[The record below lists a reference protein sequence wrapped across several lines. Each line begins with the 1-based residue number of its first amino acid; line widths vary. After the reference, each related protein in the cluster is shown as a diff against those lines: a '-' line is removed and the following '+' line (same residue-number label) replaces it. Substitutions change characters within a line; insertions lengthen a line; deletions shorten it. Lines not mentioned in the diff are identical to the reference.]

1 MNKEN
6 FITEIDIIDEAKDN
20 FLTYAEEVLTDRAIP
35 AVEDGLLSAQR
46 KILWTMED
54 YLKMDSKGKTKKCN
68 AIVGSTL
75 ATSYF
80 HGDASCYGV
89 LCKMSQ
95 EFLMRY
101 PLIKG
106 QGSLGTQE
114 SNEMVA
120 SSRYTEAKPSIYT
133 DLMMNDYK
141 KKVIPEKETYN
152 GEFMEPVILPGM
164 FPNALCNG
172 RQAIG
177 ISMAHNSL
185 PNNLT
190 EVCNGII
197 HFIEKNGKITID
209 ELMKDIPGPDF
220 PLGGQII
227 NIKDVYSAYATGKS
241 NISLKVRGDY
251 EIEGK
256 KIIFTSIPYRTY
268 RNKIKEQINENI
280 EELEKSI
287 VDFDDESGVG
297 VNRLV
302 FTVKDE
308 GTIQTALSKLF
319 ALTDLQTTL
328 SYNMNFIVNGT
339 PKLCSLYDLIKY
351 YVVHQESVLIKATE
365 YDKDKAE
372 KRLHILKGLILA
384 IDKIDEAIILIK
396 KSNDKEEARN
406 GLINLLNIDKTQ
418 ADAILDMKLA
428 KLTRIDKNELIQEK
442 EEKELFIAECEKIL
456 NEKDYRNSILIK
468 KITELKNVYGDERR
482 TKLDNISIN
491 KEEKEIEFVEPE
503 KCVVVLTESGLV
515 KRVPS
520 SSFRTQK
527 RNGKG
532 VRTQDDIT
540 SMVIRTNTID
550 SLMIFTDK
558 GKMYRLLVNDIP
570 VGNNT
575 SKGQSIKSLVLM
587 DIDENP
593 TVIYSIYRDTD
604 AQYVLFTTKNGL
616 VKKTALEE
624 YIKTSKKNGIAAI
637 TIKENDELV
646 SVNLIKDEDIILLTK
661 NGYSIRF
668 NSKEV
673 GTTSRATSGVKGIN
687 LGEEDSVVCALAIRD
702 NKDNLAVFSENGIG
716 KQMTLDQFPLQKRAG
731 KGLLYYK
738 PTSSSGDIVAAAL
751 VSDEDDILICG
762 NKTSLCISAKEI
774 PVLGRTSLGNQMIK
788 DNKIQS
794 ISKVN

>member
-1 MNKEN
+1 MSVNN
-6 FITEIDIIDEAKDN
+6 YISEIDIMEESKQC
-20 FLTYAEEVLTDRAIP
+20 FLTYSEEVLTDRAIP
-35 AVEDGLLSAQR
+35 SVEDGLLSAQR

-54 YLKMDSKGKTKKCN
+54 YLKMDAKSKTKKCN

-101 PLIKG
+101 PLIQG

-114 SNEMVA
+114 SNDMVA
-120 SSRYTEAKPSIYT
+120 SSRYTEAKPSKYA
-133 DLMMNDYK
+133 DLMMNDFK
-141 KKVIPEKETYN
+141 KKVVPEKETYN
-152 GEFMEPVILPGM
+152 GEFMEPVMLPGL

-185 PNNLT
+185 PHNLT
-190 EVCNGII
+190 EVCNAII
-197 HFIEKNGKITID
+197 RYLELDGEIKLD
-209 ELMKDIPGPDF
+209 ELTKYIPGPDF
-220 PLGGQII
+220 PLGGQVI
-227 NIKDVYSAYATGKS
+227 NIKDVKAAYSTGKS
-241 NISLKVRGDY
+241 NISLKVRGNY
-251 EIEGK
+251 EIDGK

-268 RNKIKEQINENI
+268 RNKIKEQINANI

-297 VNRLV
+297 VNRLI

-308 GTIQTALSKLF
+308 GCIQTALSKLF

-351 YVVHQESVLIKATE
+351 YVIHQEDVLLNAT
-365 YDKDKAE
+365 YFDKDKAE
-372 KRLHILKGLILA
+372 KRLHILKGLIIA
-384 IDKIDEAIILIK
+384 IDKINEAIELIK
-396 KSNDKEEARN
+396 SSENKSAARA
-406 GLINLLNIDKTQ
+406 GLMALLNVDEIQ

-442 EEKELFIAECEKIL
+442 QEKEIFIEECNRIIGNKS
-456 NEKDYRNSILIK
+456 YRNEVLIK
-468 KITELKNVYGDERR
+468 KVSTLRDTYGDARR
-482 TKLDNISIN
+482 TKLDNIAET

-515 KRVPS
+515 KRVPA

-532 VRTQDDIT
+532 VKTQDDIT

-558 GKMYRLLVNDIP
+558 GKMHRLLVNDIP

-575 SKGQSIKSLVLM
+575 AKGQSIKSLVSM
-587 DIDENP
+587 EANENP

-604 AQYVLFTTKNGL
+604 AQYVLFTTKQGL

-624 YIKTSKKNGIAAI
+624 YIKTSKKSGIVAI
-637 TIKENDELV
+637 NIRENDELA
-646 SVNLIKDEDIILLTK
+646 SVNLVKDEQVIIITK
-661 NGYSIRF
+661 KGMAIRF
-668 NSKEV
+668 NSNEI
-673 GTTSRATSGVKGIN
+673 GATSRNTSGVKGIN
-687 LGEEDSVVCALAIRD
+687 LNEGDEVIATLPIRNDTDSLAI
-702 NKDNLAVFSENGIG
+702 FSSNGLG
-716 KQMTLDQFPLQKRAG
+716 KKTALNEFPVQKRAG
-731 KGLLYYK
+731 KGIVCYKASDINAYVSAATLIEDEDNILVCGDKGSLCVSAADVPLL
-738 PTSSSGDIVAAAL
+738 SRGSSGNQIIKG
-751 VSDEDDILICG
+751 SKIL
-762 NKTSLCISAKEI
+762 S
-774 PVLGRTSLGNQMIK
+774 V
-788 DNKIQS
+788 
-794 ISKVN
+794 SKV

>member
-6 FITEIDIIDEAKDN
+6 FITEIDILEESKDC

-54 YLKMDSKGKTKKCN
+54 YLKMNSKSKTKKCN

-101 PLIKG
+101 PLISG

-114 SNEMVA
+114 SNDMVA
-120 SSRYTEAKPSIYT
+120 SSRYTEAKPSKYT
-133 DLMMNDYK
+133 DLMMTDYK

-152 GEFMEPVILPGM
+152 GEFMEPVVLPGH

-190 EVCNGII
+190 EVCNAAI
-197 HFIEKNGKITID
+197 HFIEKHGNITLD

-220 PLGGQII
+220 PLGGQVI
-227 NIKDVYSAYATGKS
+227 NIKDVKAAYATGKS
-241 NISLKVRGDY
+241 NVSLKVRGDY

-256 KIIFTSIPYRTY
+256 KIIFTSIPYRAY
-268 RNKIKEQINENI
+268 RNKIKEQINNNI

-297 VNRLV
+297 QNRLV

-308 GTIQTALSKLF
+308 GCIQTALTKLF
-319 ALTDLQTTL
+319 ALTDLQTSL

-351 YVVHQESVLIKATE
+351 YIQHQENVLLNATKF
-365 YDKDKAE
+365 DKDKAE
-372 KRLHILKGLILA
+372 KRLHILKGLIIA
-384 IDKIDEAIILIK
+384 IDKIDEAINLIK
-396 KSNDKEEARN
+396 TSENKIAARI
-406 GLINLLNIDKTQ
+406 GLMSLLNVDEIQ

-442 EEKELFIAECEKIL
+442 EEKEIFIAECNRII
-456 NEKDYRNSILIK
+456 NEKDYRDTIMIK
-468 KITELKNVYGDERR
+468 NISSLRDTYGDERR
-482 TKLDNISIN
+482 TKLDNLSVD

-503 KCVVVLTESGLV
+503 KCVVVMTEGGLI

-520 SSFRTQK
+520 TSFKTQK

-532 VRTQDDIT
+532 VKTQDDIT
-540 SMVIRTNTID
+540 NCIIRTNTID
-550 SLMIFTDK
+550 SLMVFTNL

-570 VGNNT
+570 VGTNVT
-575 SKGQSIKSLVLM
+575 KGQSLKSLVEM
-587 DIDENP
+587 GAGEEPSI
-593 TVIYSIYRDTD
+593 IYSIYRDTD
-604 AQYVLFTTKNGL
+604 AKYILFATKNGI
-616 VKKTALEE
+616 VKKTSLDE
-624 YIKTSKKNGIAAI
+624 YIKTKKKNGITAISLKDGDSLAAV
-637 TIKENDELV
+637 T
-646 SVNLIKDEDIILLTK
+646 LIKDEPIIILTK
-661 NGYSIRF
+661 NGMGIKF
-668 NSKEV
+668 NSNEI
-673 GTTSRATSGVKGIN
+673 TATSRATSGVKGIN
-687 LGEEDSVVCALAIRD
+687 LDEKDEVIAALPIRD
-702 NKDNLAVFSENGIG
+702 VNDNLAIFSSKGYG
-716 KQMTLDQFPLQKRAG
+716 KQLVLSDLIMQKRGG
-731 KGLLYYK
+731 KGLICFK
-738 PTSSSGDIVAAAL
+738 TSDVNGYLTCASL
-751 VSDEDDILICG
+751 VGKDDTILVCG
-762 NKTSLCISAKEI
+762 NTNSICISANEI
-774 PVLGRTSLGNQMIK
+774 PLQGRPAIGNLIIK
-788 DNKIQS
+788 NNNILS
-794 ISKVN
+794 VSKVN

>member
-1 MNKEN
+1 MEKQNYISEV
-6 FITEIDIIDEAKDN
+6 DIIEEAKET

-35 AVEDGLLSAQR
+35 SVEDGLLSAQR

-54 YLKMDSKGKTKKCN
+54 YLKMDAKSKTKKCN

-101 PLIKG
+101 PLIQG

-114 SNEMVA
+114 SNDMVA
-120 SSRYTEAKPSIYT
+120 SSRYTEAKPSKYA
-133 DLMMNDYK
+133 DLMMNDFK
-141 KKVIPEKETYN
+141 KKVVPEKETYN
-152 GEFMEPVILPGM
+152 GEFMEPVMLPGL

-185 PNNLT
+185 PHNLT
-190 EVCNGII
+190 EVCNAII
-197 HFIEKNGKITID
+197 RYLELDGEIKLD
-209 ELMKDIPGPDF
+209 ELMKYIPGPDF
-220 PLGGQII
+220 PLGGQVI
-227 NIKDVYSAYATGKS
+227 NIKEVKAAYSTGKS
-241 NISLKVRGDY
+241 NVSLKVRGNY
-251 EIEGK
+251 EIDGK

-268 RNKIKEQINENI
+268 RNKIKEQINANI

-297 VNRLV
+297 VNRLI

-308 GTIQTALSKLF
+308 GCIQTALSKLF

-351 YVVHQESVLIKATE
+351 YVIHQEDVLLNAT
-365 YDKDKAE
+365 YFDKDKAE
-372 KRLHILKGLILA
+372 KRLHILKGLIIA
-384 IDKIDEAIILIK
+384 IDKINEAIELIK
-396 KSNDKEEARN
+396 SSENKSAART
-406 GLINLLNIDKTQ
+406 GLMTLLNVDEIQ

-428 KLTRIDKNELIQEK
+428 KLTRIDKNELVQEKQEK
-442 EEKELFIAECEKIL
+442 EIFIEECNRIIGNKS
-456 NEKDYRNSILIK
+456 YRNEVLIK
-468 KITELKNVYGDERR
+468 KVSTLRDTYGDARR
-482 TKLDNISIN
+482 TKLDNIAET

-515 KRVPS
+515 KRVPA

-532 VRTQDDIT
+532 VKTQDDIT

-558 GKMYRLLVNDIP
+558 GKMHRLLVNDIP

-575 SKGQSIKSLVLM
+575 AKGQSIKSLVSM
-587 DIDENP
+587 EANENP

-604 AQYVLFTTKNGL
+604 AQYVLFTTKQGV

-624 YIKTSKKNGIAAI
+624 YVKTSKKSGIVAI
-637 TIKENDELV
+637 NIRENDELA
-646 SVNLIKDEDIILLTK
+646 SVNLVKDEQVMIITK
-661 NGYSIRF
+661 KGMAIRF
-668 NSKEV
+668 NSNEI
-673 GTTSRATSGVKGIN
+673 GATSRNTSGVKGIN
-687 LGEEDSVVCALAIRD
+687 LNEGDEVIATLPIRNDTDS
-702 NKDNLAVFSENGIG
+702 LAVFSSNGLG
-716 KQMTLDQFPLQKRAG
+716 KKTALNEFPVQKRAG
-731 KGLLYYK
+731 KGIVCYKASDINAYVSAATLIEDEDNILVCGDKGSLCVSAADVPLL
-738 PTSSSGDIVAAAL
+738 SRGSSGNQIIKG
-751 VSDEDDILICG
+751 SKIL
-762 NKTSLCISAKEI
+762 S
-774 PVLGRTSLGNQMIK
+774 V
-788 DNKIQS
+788 
-794 ISKVN
+794 SKV

>member
-1 MNKEN
+1 MENN
-6 FITEIDIIDEAKDN
+6 FITEVDILDEAKET
-20 FLTYAEEVLTDRAIP
+20 FLTYSEEVLTDRAIP

-54 YLKMDSKGKTKKCN
+54 YLKMDAKSKTKKCN

-101 PLIKG
+101 PLIHG

-114 SNEMVA
+114 SNDMVA
-120 SSRYTEAKPSIYT
+120 SSRYTEAKPSKYA
-133 DLMMNDYK
+133 DLMMNDFK
-141 KKVIPEKETYN
+141 KKVVPEKETYN
-152 GEFMEPVILPGM
+152 GEFMEPVILPAM
-164 FPNALCNG
+164 FPNSLCNG

-197 HFIEKNGKITID
+197 NYLEKNGEVTLD
-209 ELMKDIPGPDF
+209 DLMNYIKGPDF
-220 PLGGQII
+220 PLGGTII
-227 NIKDVYSAYATGKS
+227 NIKDVRAAYSTGKS
-241 NISLKVRGDY
+241 NVSLKVRGDY
-251 EIEGK
+251 EIDGK

-268 RNKIKEQINENI
+268 RNKIKEQINDNI

-297 VNRLV
+297 QNRLI

-308 GTIQTALSKLF
+308 GSIQTALSKLF

-351 YVVHQESVLIKATE
+351 YVDHQESVLLNATY

-372 KRLHILKGLILA
+372 KRLHILNGLILA
-384 IDKIDEAIILIK
+384 IDKIDEVIALIK
-396 KSNDKEEARN
+396 ASDSKNEARQ
-406 GLINLLNIDKTQ
+406 GLMKLLSVDDIQ

-428 KLTRIDKNELIQEK
+428 KLTRIDKNELVQEK
-442 EEKELFIAECEKIL
+442 EEKERIIAECIKII
-456 NEKDYRNSILIK
+456 NSCEYRYELLIK
-468 KITELKNVYGDERR
+468 KVKSLRDTYGDERR
-482 TKLDNISIN
+482 TKLMNIVEN
-491 KEEKEIEFVEPE
+491 KAEKEIEFVEPE
-503 KCVVVLTESGLV
+503 KCVVVLTESGLI
-515 KRVPS
+515 KRIPS
-520 SSFRTQK
+520 ASFRAQK
-527 RNGKG
+527 RNGVG
-532 VRTQDDIT
+532 VRSQDDIT

-550 SLMIFTDK
+550 SLMIFSDK

-570 VGNNT
+570 VGTNS
-575 SKGQSIKSLVLM
+575 SKGQSVKSLIAM
-587 DIDENP
+587 EGDEKP

-616 VKKTALEE
+616 VKKTSLEE
-624 YIKTSKKNGIAAI
+624 YLKTSKKNGLIAI
-637 TIKENDELV
+637 NIRENDELA
-646 SVNLIKDEDIILLTK
+646 SVNLIKDEAIILVTQ
-661 NGYSIRF
+661 NGYSIKI
-668 NSKEV
+668 NSKDI
-673 GTTSRATSGVKGIN
+673 GISSRIAQGIKGITLN
-687 LGEEDSVVCALAIRD
+687 EGDCVVSTLVIRD
-702 NKDNLAVFSENGIG
+702 DNDQVAIFSKTGLG
-716 KQMTLDQFPLQKRAG
+716 KKFPLKELPIQNRAG
-731 KGLLYYK
+731 KGLVCYK
-738 PTSSSGDIVAAAL
+738 PTDSTGEVTAAAL
-751 VSDEDDILICG
+751 VSDEDSVLISGDRTSICIKASDIPSLSRTSIGNILIK
-762 NKTSLCISAKEI
+762 N
-774 PVLGRTSLGNQMIK
+774 
-788 DNKIQS
+788 NKILS
-794 ISKVN
+794 VSKV

>member
-1 MNKEN
+1 MEKQNYISEV
-6 FITEIDIIDEAKDN
+6 DIIEEAKET

-35 AVEDGLLSAQR
+35 SVEDGLLSAQR

-54 YLKMDSKGKTKKCN
+54 YLKMDAKSKTKKCN

-101 PLIKG
+101 PLIQG

-114 SNEMVA
+114 SNDMVA
-120 SSRYTEAKPSIYT
+120 SSRYTEAKPSKYA
-133 DLMMNDYK
+133 DLMMNDFK
-141 KKVIPEKETYN
+141 KKVVPEKETYN
-152 GEFMEPVILPGM
+152 GEFMEPVMLPGL

-185 PNNLT
+185 PHNLT
-190 EVCNGII
+190 EVCNAII
-197 HFIEKNGKITID
+197 RYLELDGEIKLD
-209 ELMKDIPGPDF
+209 ELMKYIPGPDF
-220 PLGGQII
+220 PLGGQVI
-227 NIKDVYSAYATGKS
+227 NIKDVKAAYSTGKS
-241 NISLKVRGDY
+241 NISLKVRGNY
-251 EIEGK
+251 EIDGK

-268 RNKIKEQINENI
+268 RNKIKEQINANI

-297 VNRLV
+297 VNRLI

-308 GTIQTALSKLF
+308 GCIQTALSKLF

-351 YVVHQESVLIKATE
+351 YVIHQEDVLLNAT
-365 YDKDKAE
+365 YFDKDKAE
-372 KRLHILKGLILA
+372 KRLHILKGLIIA
-384 IDKIDEAIILIK
+384 IDKINEAIELIK
-396 KSNDKEEARN
+396 SSENKSAARA
-406 GLINLLNIDKTQ
+406 GLMALLNVDEIQ

-442 EEKELFIAECEKIL
+442 QEKEIFIEECNRIIGNKS
-456 NEKDYRNSILIK
+456 YRNEVLIK
-468 KITELKNVYGDERR
+468 KVSTLRDTYGDARR
-482 TKLDNISIN
+482 TKLDNIAET

-515 KRVPS
+515 KRVPA

-532 VRTQDDIT
+532 VKTQDDIT

-558 GKMYRLLVNDIP
+558 GKMHRLLVNDIP

-575 SKGQSIKSLVLM
+575 AKGQSIKSLVSM
-587 DIDENP
+587 EANENP

-604 AQYVLFTTKNGL
+604 AQYVLFTTKQGL

-624 YIKTSKKNGIAAI
+624 YVKTSKKSGIVAI
-637 TIKENDELV
+637 NIRENDELA
-646 SVNLIKDEDIILLTK
+646 SVNLVKDEQVMIITK
-661 NGYSIRF
+661 KGMAIRF
-668 NSKEV
+668 NSNEI
-673 GTTSRATSGVKGIN
+673 GATSRNTSGVKGIN
-687 LGEEDSVVCALAIRD
+687 LNEGDEVIATLPIRNDTDS
-702 NKDNLAVFSENGIG
+702 LAVFSSNGLG
-716 KQMTLDQFPLQKRAG
+716 KKTALNEFPVQKRAG
-731 KGLLYYK
+731 KGIVCYKASDINAYVSAATLIEDEDNILVCGDKGSLCVSAADVPLL
-738 PTSSSGDIVAAAL
+738 SRGSSGNQIIKG
-751 VSDEDDILICG
+751 SKIL
-762 NKTSLCISAKEI
+762 S
-774 PVLGRTSLGNQMIK
+774 V
-788 DNKIQS
+788 
-794 ISKVN
+794 SKV

>member
-6 FITEIDIIDEAKDN
+6 FITEIDILEESKDC

-54 YLKMDSKGKTKKCN
+54 YLKMDSKSKTKKCN

-101 PLIKG
+101 PLISG

-114 SNEMVA
+114 SNDMVA
-120 SSRYTEAKPSIYT
+120 SSRYTEAKPSKYT
-133 DLMMNDYK
+133 DLMMTDYK

-152 GEFMEPVILPGM
+152 GEFMEPVVLPGL

-190 EVCNGII
+190 EVCNAAI
-197 HFIEKNGKITID
+197 HFIEKQGEITLE

-220 PLGGQII
+220 PLGGQVI
-227 NIKDVYSAYATGKS
+227 NIKDVKTAYATGKS

-251 EIEGK
+251 EIDGK

-268 RNKIKEQINENI
+268 RNKIKEQINNNI

-297 VNRLV
+297 QNRLV

-308 GTIQTALSKLF
+308 GCIQTALTKLF
-319 ALTDLQTTL
+319 ALTDLQTSL

-351 YVVHQESVLIKATE
+351 YIQHQENVLLNATRF
-365 YDKDKAE
+365 DKDKAE
-372 KRLHILKGLILA
+372 KRLHILKGLIIA
-384 IDKIDEAIILIK
+384 IDKIDEAINLIK
-396 KSNDKEEARN
+396 TSENKNTARI
-406 GLINLLNIDKTQ
+406 GLMSLLNVDEIQ

-442 EEKELFIAECEKIL
+442 EEKEIFIEECNRII
-456 NEKDYRNSILIK
+456 NEKEYRDTIMIK
-468 KITELKNVYGDERR
+468 NIASLRDLYGDARR
-482 TKLDNISIN
+482 TKLDNVSVE

-515 KRVPS
+515 KRIPAA
-520 SSFRTQK
+520 SFKTQR

-532 VRTQDDIT
+532 VKTQDDIT

-550 SLMIFTDK
+550 SLMIFTNK

-570 VGNNT
+570 EGTNV
-575 SKGQSIKSLVLM
+575 SKGQSIKSLITM
-587 DIDENP
+587 DINEQP

-604 AQYVLFTTKNGL
+604 AKFVLFTTKNGV
-616 VKKTALEE
+616 VKKTPLDE
-624 YIKTSKKNGIAAI
+624 YIKTQKRTGIAAI
-637 TIKENDELV
+637 NIREDDELI
-646 SVNLIKDEDIILLTK
+646 SVNLIKDENILFVTSG
-661 NGYSIRF
+661 GYSIRIKAEDI
-668 NSKEV
+668 SIS
-673 GTTSRATSGVKGIN
+673 SRIAIGYKGIT
-687 LGEEDSVVCALAIRD
+687 LHSDDSVVAALPIRNNEDSLAI
-702 NKDNLAVFSENGIG
+702 FSTNGMG
-716 KQMTLDQFPLQKRAG
+716 KKFPVSECPVQNRGG
-731 KGLLYYK
+731 KGLICYK
-738 PTSSSGDIVAAAL
+738 PTNSSGPIAAATL
-751 VSDEDDILICG
+751 ISDEDNILICG
-762 NKTSLCISAKEI
+762 DKTSLCISATEI
-774 PVLGRTSLGNQMIK
+774 PSLGRVSIGNQLIK
-788 DNKIQS
+788 GSS
-794 ISKVN
+794 IVSVSKV

>member
-1 MNKEN
+1 MEKEN

-20 FLTYAEEVLTDRAIP
+20 FLVYAEEVLTDRAIP

-80 HGDASCYGV
+80 HGDISCYGV

-101 PLIKG
+101 PLVKG

-114 SNEMVA
+114 SNDMVA
-120 SSRYTEAKPSIYT
+120 SSRYTEAKPSLYT

-152 GEFMEPVILPGM
+152 GEFMEPVVLPGL

-172 RQAIG
+172 RQAIV

-185 PNNLT
+185 PHNLT
-190 EVCNGII
+190 EVCNAII
-197 HFIEKNGKITID
+197 HYIENEGNINID

-227 NIKDVYSAYATGKS
+227 NIKEVRSAYATGKS

-251 EIEGK
+251 EIENN
-256 KIIFTSIPYRTY
+256 KIIFNSIPYRTY
-268 RNKIKEQINENI
+268 RNKIKEQINDNI

-287 VDFDDESGVG
+287 IDFDDESSVG
-297 VNRLV
+297 INRLV

-308 GTIQTALSKLF
+308 GCIQTALSKLF

-328 SYNMNFIVNGT
+328 SFNMNFIVNGT

-351 YVVHQESVLIKATE
+351 YVIHQEDVLLNAT
-365 YDKDKAE
+365 YFDKDKAE
-372 KRLHILKGLILA
+372 KRLHIIEGLIIA
-384 IDKIDEAIILIK
+384 IDKIDEVIKLIK
-396 KSNDKEEARN
+396 NSENKNIARTS
-406 GLINLLNIDKTQ
+406 LVSFLNIDEIQ
-418 ADAILDMKLA
+418 ADAILDMKLV

-442 EEKELFIAECEKIL
+442 QEKEIFIEECNRIIGNKS
-456 NEKDYRNSILIK
+456 YRDGILIK
-468 KITELKNVYGDERR
+468 KVSSLRDAYGDARR
-482 TKLDNISIN
+482 TKLNNISEN

-503 KCVVVLTESGLV
+503 KCVVVMTESGLI

-520 SSFRTQK
+520 SSFRTQR
-527 RNGKG
+527 RNGVG

-570 VGNNT
+570 IGNNT
-575 SKGQSIKSLVLM
+575 AKGQSIKSLVTM
-587 DIDENP
+587 EPNENP

-604 AQYVLFTTKNGL
+604 AKYVLFTTKNGL
-616 VKKTALEE
+616 VKKTALDE
-624 YIKTSKKNGIAAI
+624 YIKTSKKSGIAAI
-637 TIKENDELV
+637 N
-646 SVNLIKDEDIILLTK
+646 IKDD
-661 NGYSIRF
+661 
-668 NSKEV
+668 
-673 GTTSRATSGVKGIN
+673 
-687 LGEEDSVVCALAIRD
+687 
-702 NKDNLAVFSENGIG
+702 
-716 KQMTLDQFPLQKRAG
+716 
-731 KGLLYYK
+731 
-738 PTSSSGDIVAAAL
+738 
-751 VSDEDDILICG
+751 DE
-762 NKTSLCISAKEI
+762 
-774 PVLGRTSLGNQMIK
+774 
-788 DNKIQS
+788 
-794 ISKVN
+794 

>member
-1 MNKEN
+1 MNVN
-6 FITEIDIIDEAKDN
+6 NYISEIDIIEESKQC
-20 FLTYAEEVLTDRAIP
+20 FLTYSEEVLTDRAIP

-101 PLIKG
+101 PLVFG

-114 SNEMVA
+114 SNDMVA
-120 SSRYTEAKPSIYT
+120 SSRYTEAKPSKYT
-133 DLMMNDYK
+133 DLMMTDYK

-152 GEFMEPVILPGM
+152 GEFMEPVVLPGL

-190 EVCNGII
+190 EVCNAAI
-197 HFIEKNGKITID
+197 HFIEKQGEITLE

-220 PLGGQII
+220 PLGGQVI
-227 NIKDVYSAYATGKS
+227 NIKDVKTAYATGKS

-251 EIEGK
+251 EIDGK

-268 RNKIKEQINENI
+268 RNKIKEQINNNI

-297 VNRLV
+297 QNRLV

-308 GTIQTALSKLF
+308 GCIQTALTKLF
-319 ALTDLQTTL
+319 ALTDLQTSL

-351 YVVHQESVLIKATE
+351 YIQHQENVLLNATKF
-365 YDKDKAE
+365 DKDKAE
-372 KRLHILKGLILA
+372 KRLHILKGLIIA
-384 IDKIDEAIILIK
+384 IDKIDEAINLIK
-396 KSNDKEEARN
+396 TSENKNTARI
-406 GLINLLNIDKTQ
+406 GLMSLLNVDEIQ

-442 EEKELFIAECEKIL
+442 EEKEVFINECNRIIS
-456 NEKDYRNSILIK
+456 EKDYRNTIMIK
-468 KITELKNVYGDERR
+468 NITSLRDTYGDSRR
-482 TKLDNISIN
+482 TKLDNISIE

-515 KRVPS
+515 KRIPAA
-520 SSFRTQK
+520 SFKTQR

-532 VRTQDDIT
+532 VKTQDDIT
-540 SMVIRTNTID
+540 SMVIRTNTRD
-550 SLMIFTDK
+550 SLMIFTNK

-570 VGNNT
+570 EGTNV
-575 SKGQSIKSLVLM
+575 SKGQSIKSLVTM
-587 DIDENP
+587 DINEQP

-604 AQYVLFTTKNGL
+604 AKFVLFTTKNGV
-616 VKKTALEE
+616 VKKTPLDE
-624 YIKTSKKNGIAAI
+624 YIKTQKKTGIAAI
-637 TIKENDELV
+637 NIREDDELV
-646 SVNLIKDEDIILLTK
+646 SVNLIKDENILFVTSG
-661 NGYSIRF
+661 GYSMRIKAEDI
-668 NSKEV
+668 SIS
-673 GTTSRATSGVKGIN
+673 SRIAIGYKGIA
-687 LGEEDSVVCALAIRD
+687 LHSDDSVVAALPIRNNEDSLAI
-702 NKDNLAVFSENGIG
+702 FSMNGMG
-716 KQMTLDQFPLQKRAG
+716 KKFPVSECPVQNRG
-731 KGLLYYK
+731 GRGLICYK
-738 PTSSSGDIVAAAL
+738 PTNSSGPIAAATL
-751 VSDEDDILICG
+751 ISDEDNILICG
-762 NKTSLCISAKEI
+762 DKTSLCISATEI
-774 PVLGRTSLGNQMIK
+774 PSLGRVSIGNQLIK
-788 DNKIQS
+788 GSS
-794 ISKVN
+794 IVSVSKV

>member
-6 FITEIDIIDEAKDN
+6 FITEIDIIEESKQC
-20 FLTYAEEVLTDRAIP
+20 FLTYSEEVLTDRAIP

-54 YLKMDSKGKTKKCN
+54 YLKMDSKSKTKKCN

-101 PLIKG
+101 PLISG

-114 SNEMVA
+114 SNDMVA
-120 SSRYTEAKPSIYT
+120 SSRYTEAKPSKYT
-133 DLMMNDYK
+133 DLMMTDYK

-152 GEFMEPVILPGM
+152 GEFMEPVVLPGL

-190 EVCNGII
+190 EVCNAAI
-197 HFIEKNGKITID
+197 HFIEKQGEITLE

-220 PLGGQII
+220 PLGGQVI
-227 NIKDVYSAYATGKS
+227 NIKDVKTAYATGKS

-251 EIEGK
+251 EIDGK

-268 RNKIKEQINENI
+268 RNKIKEQINNNI

-297 VNRLV
+297 QNRLV

-308 GTIQTALSKLF
+308 GCIQTALTKLF
-319 ALTDLQTTL
+319 ALTDLQTSL

-351 YVVHQESVLIKATE
+351 YIQHQENVLLNATRF
-365 YDKDKAE
+365 DKDKAE
-372 KRLHILKGLILA
+372 KRLHILKGLIIA
-384 IDKIDEAIILIK
+384 IDKIDEAINLIK
-396 KSNDKEEARN
+396 TSENKNAARI
-406 GLINLLNIDKTQ
+406 GLMSLLNVDEIQ

-442 EEKELFIAECEKIL
+442 EEKEIFIEECNRII
-456 NEKDYRNSILIK
+456 NEKEYRDTIMIK
-468 KITELKNVYGDERR
+468 NIAFLRDLYGDARR
-482 TKLDNISIN
+482 TKLDNVSVE

-515 KRVPS
+515 KRIPAA
-520 SSFRTQK
+520 SFKTQR

-532 VRTQDDIT
+532 VKTQDDIT

-550 SLMIFTDK
+550 SLMIFTNK

-570 VGNNT
+570 EGTNV
-575 SKGQSIKSLVLM
+575 SKGQSIKSLITM
-587 DIDENP
+587 DINEQP

-604 AQYVLFTTKNGL
+604 AKFVLFTTKNGI
-616 VKKTALEE
+616 VKKTPLDE
-624 YIKTSKKNGIAAI
+624 YIKTQKRTGIAAI
-637 TIKENDELV
+637 NIREDDELV
-646 SVNLIKDEDIILLTK
+646 SVNLIKDENILFVTSG
-661 NGYSIRF
+661 GYSMRIKAEDI
-668 NSKEV
+668 SIS
-673 GTTSRATSGVKGIN
+673 SRVAIGYKGIA
-687 LGEEDSVVCALAIRD
+687 LHPDDSVVAALPIRNNEDSLAI
-702 NKDNLAVFSENGIG
+702 FSTNGMG
-716 KQMTLDQFPLQKRAG
+716 KKFPVSECPVQNRGG
-731 KGLLYYK
+731 KGLICYK
-738 PTSSSGDIVAAAL
+738 PTNSSGPIAAATL
-751 VSDEDDILICG
+751 ISDEDNILICG
-762 NKTSLCISAKEI
+762 DKTSLCISATEI
-774 PVLGRTSLGNQMIK
+774 PSLGRVSIGNQLIK
-788 DNKIQS
+788 GSS
-794 ISKVN
+794 IVSVSKV

>member
-1 MNKEN
+1 MEKEN

-20 FLTYAEEVLTDRAIP
+20 FLVYAEEVLTDRAIP

-80 HGDASCYGV
+80 HGDISCYGV

-101 PLIKG
+101 PLVKG

-114 SNEMVA
+114 SNDMVA
-120 SSRYTEAKPSIYT
+120 SSRYTEAKPSLYT

-152 GEFMEPVILPGM
+152 GEFMEPVVLPGL

-185 PNNLT
+185 PHNLT
-190 EVCNGII
+190 EVCNAII
-197 HFIEKNGKITID
+197 HYIENEGNINID

-227 NIKDVYSAYATGKS
+227 NIKEVRSAYATGKS
-241 NISLKVRGDY
+241 NVSLKVRGDY
-251 EIEGK
+251 EIENN
-256 KIIFTSIPYRTY
+256 KIIFNSIPYRTY
-268 RNKIKEQINENI
+268 RNKIKEQINDNI

-287 VDFDDESGVG
+287 IDFDDESSVG
-297 VNRLV
+297 INRLV

-308 GTIQTALSKLF
+308 GCIQTALSKLF

-328 SYNMNFIVNGT
+328 SFNMNFIVNGT

-351 YVVHQESVLIKATE
+351 YVIHQEDVLLNAT
-365 YDKDKAE
+365 YFDKDKAE
-372 KRLHILKGLILA
+372 KRLHIIEGLIIA
-384 IDKIDEAIILIK
+384 IDKIDEVIKLIK
-396 KSNDKEEARN
+396 NSENKNIARTS
-406 GLINLLNIDKTQ
+406 LVSFLNIDEIQ
-418 ADAILDMKLA
+418 ADAILDMKLV

-442 EEKELFIAECEKIL
+442 QEKEIFIEECNRIIGNKS
-456 NEKDYRNSILIK
+456 YRDGILIK
-468 KITELKNVYGDERR
+468 KISSLRDAYGDARR
-482 TKLDNISIN
+482 TKLNNISEN

-503 KCVVVLTESGLV
+503 KCVVVMTESGLI

-520 SSFRTQK
+520 SSFRTQR
-527 RNGKG
+527 RNGVG

-558 GKMYRLLVNDIP
+558 GRMYRLLVNDIP

-575 SKGQSIKSLVLM
+575 AKGQSIKSLVTM
-587 DIDENP
+587 EPNENP

-604 AQYVLFTTKNGL
+604 AKYVLFTTKNGL
-616 VKKTALEE
+616 VKKTALDE
-624 YIKTSKKNGIAAI
+624 YIKTSKKSGIAAI
-637 TIKENDELV
+637 NIKDDDELV
-646 SVNLIKDEDIILLTK
+646 SVNLIKDEPVIIVTK
-661 NGYSIRF
+661 NGYTIKF
-668 NSKEV
+668 NSMEV
-673 GTTSRATSGVKGIN
+673 GAMGRITQGVKGIN
-687 LGEEDSVVCALAIRD
+687 LSKDDNVITTLVIRD
-702 NKDNLAVFSENGIG
+702 EKDMIAIFTENGLG
-716 KQMTLDQFPLQKRAG
+716 KKYLISETPIQKKGG
-731 KGLLYYK
+731 KGLLCYK
-738 PTSSSGDIVAAAL
+738 PTTTTGFVSAAAL
-751 VSDEDDILICG
+751 LSNEDNILICG
-762 NKTSLCISAKEI
+762 DKNSICIKSNEI
-774 PVLGRTSLGNQMIK
+774 PTLGRVSVGNQIIK
-788 DNKIQS
+788 NNKIIS
-794 ISKVN
+794 VSKV

>member
-6 FITEIDIIDEAKDN
+6 FITEIDILEESKDC

-54 YLKMDSKGKTKKCN
+54 YLKMDSKSKTKKCN

-101 PLIKG
+101 PLISG

-114 SNEMVA
+114 SNDMVA
-120 SSRYTEAKPSIYT
+120 SSRYTEAKPSKYT
-133 DLMMNDYK
+133 DLMMTDYK

-152 GEFMEPVILPGM
+152 GEFMEPVVLPGL

-190 EVCNGII
+190 EVCNAAI
-197 HFIEKNGKITID
+197 HFIEKQGEITLE

-220 PLGGQII
+220 PLGGQVI
-227 NIKDVYSAYATGKS
+227 NIKDVKTAYATGKS

-251 EIEGK
+251 EIDGK

-268 RNKIKEQINENI
+268 RNKIKEQINNNI

-297 VNRLV
+297 QNRLV

-308 GTIQTALSKLF
+308 GCIQTALTKLF
-319 ALTDLQTTL
+319 ALTDLQTSL

-351 YVVHQESVLIKATE
+351 YIQHQENVLLNATRF
-365 YDKDKAE
+365 DKDKAE
-372 KRLHILKGLILA
+372 KRLHILKGLIIA
-384 IDKIDEAIILIK
+384 IDKIDEAINLIK
-396 KSNDKEEARN
+396 TSENKNAARI
-406 GLINLLNIDKTQ
+406 GLMSLLNVDEIQ

-442 EEKELFIAECEKIL
+442 EEKEIFINECNRII
-456 NEKDYRNSILIK
+456 NEKDYRDTIMIK
-468 KITELKNVYGDERR
+468 NIASLRDTYGDPRR
-482 TKLDNISIN
+482 TKLDNISIE
-491 KEEKEIEFVEPE
+491 KEEKEIEFIEPE

-515 KRVPS
+515 KRIPAT
-520 SSFRTQK
+520 SFKTQR

-532 VRTQDDIT
+532 VKTQDDIT

-550 SLMIFTDK
+550 SLMIFTNK

-570 VGNNT
+570 EGTNA
-575 SKGQSIKSLVLM
+575 SKGQSIKSLITM
-587 DIDENP
+587 DINEQP

-604 AQYVLFTTKNGL
+604 AKFVLFTTKNGV
-616 VKKTALEE
+616 VKKTPLDE
-624 YIKTSKKNGIAAI
+624 YIKTQKKTGIAAI
-637 TIKENDELV
+637 NIREDDELV
-646 SVNLIKDEDIILLTK
+646 SVNLIKDENILFITSG
-661 NGYSIRF
+661 GYSMRIKAEDI
-668 NSKEV
+668 SIS
-673 GTTSRATSGVKGIN
+673 SRIAIGYKGIT
-687 LGEEDSVVCALAIRD
+687 LHSDDSVVAVLPIRNNEDSLAI
-702 NKDNLAVFSENGIG
+702 FSTNGMG
-716 KQMTLDQFPLQKRAG
+716 KKFPVSECPVQNRGG
-731 KGLLYYK
+731 KGLICYK
-738 PTSSSGDIVAAAL
+738 PTNSSGPISAATL
-751 VSDEDDILICG
+751 ISDEDNILICG
-762 NKTSLCISAKEI
+762 DKTSLCISATEI
-774 PVLGRTSLGNQMIK
+774 PSLGRVSIGNQLIK
-788 DNKIQS
+788 GSS
-794 ISKVN
+794 IVSVSKV

>member
-6 FITEIDIIDEAKDN
+6 FITEIDIIEESKQC
-20 FLTYAEEVLTDRAIP
+20 FLTYSEEVLTDRAIP

-54 YLKMDSKGKTKKCN
+54 YLKMDSKSKTKKCN

-101 PLIKG
+101 PLISG

-114 SNEMVA
+114 SNDMVA
-120 SSRYTEAKPSIYT
+120 SSRYTEAKPSKYT
-133 DLMMNDYK
+133 DLMMVDYK

-152 GEFMEPVILPGM
+152 GEFMEPVVLPGL

-190 EVCNGII
+190 EVCNAAI
-197 HFIEKNGKITID
+197 HFIEKQGEITLE

-220 PLGGQII
+220 PLGGQVI
-227 NIKDVYSAYATGKS
+227 NIKDVKTAYATGKS

-251 EIEGK
+251 EIDGK

-268 RNKIKEQINENI
+268 RNKIKEQINNNI

-297 VNRLV
+297 QNRLV

-308 GTIQTALSKLF
+308 GCIQTALTKLF
-319 ALTDLQTTL
+319 ALTDLQTSL

-351 YVVHQESVLIKATE
+351 YIQHQENVLLNATRF
-365 YDKDKAE
+365 DKDKAE
-372 KRLHILKGLILA
+372 KRLHILKGLIIA
-384 IDKIDEAIILIK
+384 IDKIDEAINLIK
-396 KSNDKEEARN
+396 TSENKNVARI
-406 GLINLLNIDKTQ
+406 GLMSLLNVDEIQ

-442 EEKELFIAECEKIL
+442 EEKEIFIEECNRII
-456 NEKDYRNSILIK
+456 NEKEYRDTIMIK
-468 KITELKNVYGDERR
+468 NITSLRDIYGDARR
-482 TKLDNISIN
+482 TKLDNVSVE

-515 KRVPS
+515 KRIPAA
-520 SSFRTQK
+520 SFKTQR

-532 VRTQDDIT
+532 VKTQDDIT

-550 SLMIFTDK
+550 SLMIFTNK

-570 VGNNT
+570 EGTNV
-575 SKGQSIKSLVLM
+575 SKGQSIKSLITM
-587 DIDENP
+587 DINEQP

-604 AQYVLFTTKNGL
+604 AKFVLFTTKNGV
-616 VKKTALEE
+616 VKKTPLDE
-624 YIKTSKKNGIAAI
+624 YIKTQKRTGIAAI
-637 TIKENDELV
+637 NIREDDELV
-646 SVNLIKDEDIILLTK
+646 SVNLIKDENILFVTSG
-661 NGYSIRF
+661 GYSMRIKAEDI
-668 NSKEV
+668 SIS
-673 GTTSRATSGVKGIN
+673 SRIAIGYKGIA
-687 LGEEDSVVCALAIRD
+687 LHSDDSVVAALPVRNNEDSLAI
-702 NKDNLAVFSENGIG
+702 FSTNGMG
-716 KQMTLDQFPLQKRAG
+716 KKFPVSECPVQNRG
-731 KGLLYYK
+731 GRGLICYK
-738 PTSSSGDIVAAAL
+738 PTNSSGSIAAATL
-751 VSDEDDILICG
+751 ISDEDNILICG
-762 NKTSLCISAKEI
+762 DRTSLCISATEI
-774 PVLGRTSLGNQMIK
+774 PSLGRVSIGNQLIK
-788 DNKIQS
+788 GSS
-794 ISKVN
+794 IVSVSKV

>member
-1 MNKEN
+1 MNVN
-6 FITEIDIIDEAKDN
+6 NYISEIDIIEESKQC
-20 FLTYAEEVLTDRAIP
+20 FLTYSEEVLTDRAIP

-101 PLIKG
+101 PLVFG

-114 SNEMVA
+114 SNDMVA
-120 SSRYTEAKPSIYT
+120 SSRYTEAKPSKYT
-133 DLMMNDYK
+133 DLMMTDYK

-152 GEFMEPVILPGM
+152 GEFMEPVVLPGL

-190 EVCNGII
+190 EVCNAAI
-197 HFIEKNGKITID
+197 HFIEKQGEITLE

-220 PLGGQII
+220 PLGGQVI
-227 NIKDVYSAYATGKS
+227 NIKDVKTAYATGKS

-251 EIEGK
+251 EIDGK

-268 RNKIKEQINENI
+268 RNKIKEQINNNI

-297 VNRLV
+297 QNRLV

-308 GTIQTALSKLF
+308 GCIQTALTKLF
-319 ALTDLQTTL
+319 ALTDLQTSL

-351 YVVHQESVLIKATE
+351 YIQHQENVLLNATKF
-365 YDKDKAE
+365 DKDKAE
-372 KRLHILKGLILA
+372 KRLHILKGLIIA
-384 IDKIDEAIILIK
+384 IDKIDEAINLIK
-396 KSNDKEEARN
+396 TSENKNTARI
-406 GLINLLNIDKTQ
+406 GLMSLLNVDEIQ

-442 EEKELFIAECEKIL
+442 EEKEVFINECNRII
-456 NEKDYRNSILIK
+456 NEKDYRNTIMIK
-468 KITELKNVYGDERR
+468 NITSLRDTYGDSRR
-482 TKLDNISIN
+482 TKLDNISIE

-515 KRVPS
+515 KRIPAA
-520 SSFRTQK
+520 SFKTQR

-532 VRTQDDIT
+532 VKTQDDIT

-550 SLMIFTDK
+550 SLMIFTNK

-570 VGNNT
+570 EGTNV
-575 SKGQSIKSLVLM
+575 SKGQSIKSLVTM
-587 DIDENP
+587 DINEQP

-604 AQYVLFTTKNGL
+604 AKFVLFTTKNGV
-616 VKKTALEE
+616 VKKTPLDE
-624 YIKTSKKNGIAAI
+624 YIKTQKKTGIAAI
-637 TIKENDELV
+637 NIREDDELV
-646 SVNLIKDEDIILLTK
+646 SVNLIKDENILFVTSG
-661 NGYSIRF
+661 GYSMRIKAEDI
-668 NSKEV
+668 SIS
-673 GTTSRATSGVKGIN
+673 SRIAIGYKGIA
-687 LGEEDSVVCALAIRD
+687 LHSDDSVVAALPIRNNEDSLAI
-702 NKDNLAVFSENGIG
+702 FSMNGMG
-716 KQMTLDQFPLQKRAG
+716 KKFPVSECPVQNRG
-731 KGLLYYK
+731 GRGLICYK
-738 PTSSSGDIVAAAL
+738 PTNSSGPIAAATL
-751 VSDEDDILICG
+751 ISDEDNILICG
-762 NKTSLCISAKEI
+762 DKTSLCISATEI
-774 PVLGRTSLGNQMIK
+774 PSLGRVSIGNQLIK
-788 DNKIQS
+788 GSS
-794 ISKVN
+794 IVSVSKV